1 MKRLVAVLLVLV
13 GTLAMSFAE
22 NEYVNWCATAK
33 CTKCGKVVEF
43 TQGARTAQEAE
54 AKAKEWFNAEYR
66 NCRVGNTTS
75 GRHSLV
81 ARAAVGM
88 CPAIND

>member
-33 CTKCGKVVEF
+33 CTKCKKVVEF

-54 AKAKEWFNAEYR
+54 AKAKEWLEAKSCRGGHR
-66 NCRVGNTTS
+66 N
-75 GRHSLV
+75 HSIV

-88 CPAIND
+88 CPAIYD